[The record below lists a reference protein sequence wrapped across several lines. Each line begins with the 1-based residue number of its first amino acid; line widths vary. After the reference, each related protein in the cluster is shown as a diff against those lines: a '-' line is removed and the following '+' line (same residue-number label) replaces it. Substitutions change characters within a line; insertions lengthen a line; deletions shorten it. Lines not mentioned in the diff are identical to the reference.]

1 MISDLDIPPSLRQR
15 VRAAP
20 RDRRNSRE
28 EETCATVCLVSGD
41 WLALRLERDLSR
53 TPLTQVVL
61 LLLDAEQ
68 QTRHSVVGMEASV
81 PVEGG
86 LESVPYWVDA
96 QRTQFDITF
105 SLWEDDGFPA
115 TRGWYSW
122 TGGKCNYAGGTYR
135 NSGRDLPLGDSYLE
149 FDVKPRACGAARD
162 ALRIVV
168 DLDTGQAWYSPDH
181 YTTFLEIV

>member
-1 MISDLDIPPSLRQR
+1 MRNGMSG
-15 VRAAP
+15 VRRLAGVAAVTALVAFGGSPAVAAP
-20 RDRRNSRE
+20 GVQDGRGSSAAVLTVRP
-28 EETCATVCLVSGD
+28 TCTISGCS
-41 WLALRLERDLSR
+41 AAR
-53 TPLTQVVL
+53 T
-61 LLLDAEQ
+61 A
-68 QTRHSVVGMEASV
+68 
-81 PVEGG
+81 
-86 LESVPYWVDA
+86 
-96 QRTQFDITF
+96 F
-105 SLWEDDGFPA
+105 SLWEDDGFPS